1 MIFYALRSK
10 KTGFYMP
17 ITRSGGKTFDE
28 PRENCVPRLFRRKSD
43 AYNALRWWLSGRW
56 YAYRHPD
63 WHDGDTKLLCESAPP
78 SRGEQQVEIV
88 ALEVKEIPA

>member
-28 PRENCVPRLFRRKSD
+28 PRESCVPRLFKRKSD
-43 AYNALRWWLSGRW
+43 ATNALRWWLSGRW
-56 YAYRHPD
+56 FAYPCRD
-63 WHDGDTKLLCESAPP
+63 WDDGYGALGHKSSPP
-78 SRGEQQVEIV
+78 SREEQQMEVV
-88 ALEVKEIPA
+88 ALEVKEISV